1 MKKNKTART
10 HKTDAEPDLT
20 ASTRCWQVSMTK
32 GFVLTLARHVVAPT
46 KVIKL
51 ANRVKSRG
59 TLCRG

>member
-1 MKKNKTART
+1 
-10 HKTDAEPDLT
+10 
-20 ASTRCWQVSMTK
+20 MTK

-59 TLCRG
+59 TLCRGW